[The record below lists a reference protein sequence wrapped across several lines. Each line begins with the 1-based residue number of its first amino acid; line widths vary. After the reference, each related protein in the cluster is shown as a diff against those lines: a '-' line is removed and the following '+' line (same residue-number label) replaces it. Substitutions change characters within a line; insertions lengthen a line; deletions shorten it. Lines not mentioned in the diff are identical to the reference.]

1 MADKVKFLA
10 DIQNASA
17 DTRFAAWRAAG
28 EQNAEV
34 IPELA
39 KIAGGHDPGVRKAA
53 LEAMTTLT
61 HSVGKEAVDPKRAGV
76 SKGLLSVAA
85 STSYAAP
92 VRAQA
97 LRLVSLIAADDAIP
111 ALVKLFA
118 SAELREEA
126 IYAVERIPGLAASKA
141 IAGAYA
147 SAPDDFKPRVLAALG
162 HRRAAEGVPLAA
174 AAMKSAN
181 KDLAAAGAKAYGRI
195 GRAAP
200 GVRFPAGD
208 WDSRLRYADAQ
219 VAAGNAAE
227 AMPHYTAALGAPE
240 EHIQCAAIVGLAKVD
255 TAEAAAAFFP
265 KLKSPDRKVRIT
277 AEQAWKRMASTV
289 PPKGN

>member
-1 MADKVKFLA
+1 MADTSAFLA
-10 DIQNASA
+10 DIQNANG

-28 EQNAEV
+28 EQSAEV

-39 KIAGGHDPGVRKAA
+39 KLAGGNDPGVRKAA

-61 HSVGKEAVDPKRAGV
+61 HSVGKDAVSSKRDAV
-76 SKGLLSVAA
+76 SKALLEVA
-85 STSYAAP
+85 TSSSHAAP

-97 LRLVSLIAADDAIP
+97 LRLASLIAADDAIP

-126 IYAVERIPGLAASKA
+126 IYAVERIPGSVASKA
-141 IAGAYA
+141 IAAAYP
-147 SAPDDFKPRVLAALG
+147 SAPDDFKPRILAALG

-174 AAMKSAN
+174 TAMKSAN
-181 KDLAAAGAKAYGRI
+181 KELAAAGAKAYGRI
-195 GRAAP
+195 GRTAA
-200 GVRFPAGD
+200 GVRFPAAE

-219 VAAGNAAE
+219 VAAGNATE
-227 AMPHYTAALGAPE
+227 AMPHYTAALAAPE

-265 KLKSPDRKVRIT
+265 KLKSPDRRVRIT

-289 PPKGN
+289 PPKG